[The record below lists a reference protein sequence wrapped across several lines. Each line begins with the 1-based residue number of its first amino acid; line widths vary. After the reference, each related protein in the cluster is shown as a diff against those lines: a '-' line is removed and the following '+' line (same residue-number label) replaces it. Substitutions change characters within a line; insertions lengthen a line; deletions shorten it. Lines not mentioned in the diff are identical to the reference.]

1 MGRPKTIFKTKLRS
15 FINFMS
21 REIFNASIKNL
32 KDKRLIFDFN
42 FKDEIIRLKIDI
54 DYDAIVGGIY
64 NEGFDIWGSSSDED
78 IQMYVR
84 IYSHNFKYTSYN
96 EFNASIREF
105 LRHELEHI
113 AQYLEINGKPDIYE
127 SGPATLIEE
136 YLIQTHEI
144 DAFLFGLNYKRKYL
158 KTNMKDEIQ
167 SLLMRYYRLTDNNIA
182 DKIENIWYKRLKIIL
197 PHLVD

>member
-21 REIFNASIKNL
+21 REIFNAVKLNKAKTL
-32 KDKRLIFDFN
+32 LFEFN
-42 FKDEIIRLKIDI
+42 FNDTVIELKVAIKRVDI
-54 DYDAIVGGIY
+54 DT
-64 NEGFDIWGSSSDED
+64 EFDIWGSSSDED
-78 IQMYVR
+78 IDMN
-84 IYSHNFKYTSYN
+84 ISISTKTFNKSNYN
-96 EFNASIREF
+96 QFNAELREF
-105 LRHELEHI
+105 LRHEMEHI
-113 AQYLEINGKPDIYE
+113 GQYHEISGKEDIY
-127 SGPATLIEE
+127 GYPAATTELDYFTLP
-136 YLIQTHEI
+136 YEI

-182 DKIENIWYKRLKIIL
+182 DKIKNIWYKRLQIIL

>member
-21 REIFNASIKNL
+21 REIFNAVKLNKTKTL
-32 KDKRLIFDFN
+32 LFEFN
-42 FKDEIIRLKIDI
+42 FNDTVIELKVAIKRVDI
-54 DYDAIVGGIY
+54 DT
-64 NEGFDIWGSSSDED
+64 EFDIWGSSSDED
-78 IQMYVR
+78 IDMN
-84 IYSHNFKYTSYN
+84 ISISTKTFNKSNYN
-96 EFNASIREF
+96 QFNAELREF
-105 LRHELEHI
+105 LRHEMEHI
-113 AQYLEINGKPDIYE
+113 GQYHEISGKEDIY
-127 SGPATLIEE
+127 GYPAATTELDYFTLP
-136 YLIQTHEI
+136 YEI

-182 DKIENIWYKRLKIIL
+182 DKIENIWYKRLQIIL

>member
-15 FINFMS
+15 FINFMA
-21 REIFNASIKNL
+21 REIFNASVKNL

-42 FKDEIIRLKIDI
+42 FKNEIIRLNISI

-64 NEGFDIWGSSSDED
+64 TEGFDIWGSSSDED

-84 IYSHNFKYTSYN
+84 IYSHNFKNTSYN
-96 EFNASIREF
+96 EFNAYIREF

-113 AQYLEINGKPDIYE
+113 AQYLDINGKPNIYDSE
-127 SGPATLIEE
+127 PTSLIEE
-136 YLIQTHEI
+136 YLIQPHEI
-144 DAFLFGLNYKRKYL
+144 DAFLYGLNYKRKYL
-158 KTNMKDEIQ
+158 KTNIKDEIQ

-182 DKIENIWYKRLKIIL
+182 DKIEKVWYKRLKEIL